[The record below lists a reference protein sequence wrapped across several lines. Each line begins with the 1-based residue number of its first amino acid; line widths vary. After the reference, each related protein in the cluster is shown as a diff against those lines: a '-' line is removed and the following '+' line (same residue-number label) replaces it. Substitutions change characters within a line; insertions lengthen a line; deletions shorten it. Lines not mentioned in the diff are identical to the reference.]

1 MALLCCQLCASNKIE
16 CNVSFEYWLND
27 DLKIIS
33 VEQVIM
39 LEIDDDSISV
49 TANNWFGTV
58 LLGEPIE
65 FKNQSFLENNI
76 FNIILLGK
84 SVSEEGS
91 WVEGYSLLN
100 NKEVKVRFLFSA
112 EENDLKLY
120 RMDVRELNKDNDNNK
135 INNVILNNDIIM
147 VWTNLEE
154 EIIKISLRHNGANYV
169 IKLNEE

>member
-1 MALLCCQLCASNKIE
+1 
-16 CNVSFEYWLND
+16 
-27 DLKIIS
+27 
-33 VEQVIM
+33 
-39 LEIDDDSISV
+39 
-49 TANNWFGTV
+49 
-58 LLGEPIE
+58 
-65 FKNQSFLENNI
+65 
-76 FNIILLGK
+76 LGK